1 MGGGKTKT
9 YRDFDTGEVFEP
21 SSNLMS
27 KDILKY
33 AGIGKLKGVDLG
45 SCLIKSISSFTN
57 TAYFNK
63 MSVGG
68 ISTGFTHTLDDIA
81 ILNHFGSSGT
91 LGFASMTQPDGNIN
105 PGPLLKIIDYLN
117 AQATSNVQTS
127 ISLNLSYSPTSQ
139 YNLPFGTKIGSS
151 GSISFPKTIYKHE
164 VYTPTLSVDNKGNVT
179 STYGYRE
186 ANVIMSSVE
195 GNPCPAHIVNS
206 SGSLTCYVE
215 CLVDSVESTTVT
227 AGVPPVATT
236 TYSIK
241 QTPTLIEVVIAK
253 PEVQIVLAC
262 YYDDSD
268 EYIAYVWE
276 HEIVNT
282 ETSQNFL
289 VMTFKKDGAFI
300 EDKKLSSVFNKFGI
314 KKDDVYEAE
323 GLADTRLKHAMFCY
337 AGKAD
342 IDTKFAEVREDF
354 LFAYRFKNSIGKLI
368 INTDSL
374 SIVYDYSKKYRF
386 SFSGMTNNFSLSFN
400 GINFNPADDGYVYL
414 IPIDNLDKLPLN
426 VRYDFIVEH
435 FRLGFLSDVIV
446 KLKWYQTGIF
456 GFITFVIGAVV
467 SFLVGG
473 PAGLA
478 KFVAFYIAMK
488 IVASLGIAELT
499 LAVSIIGIAYGVY
512 DSGGWETLDLMKQTA
527 TVVGVAGSFAQ
538 YYFTI
543 ETDKITKQIQ
553 GIEEETD
560 ANRDKINEM
569 TKEGLY
575 QPMENTQNFYDTC
588 FDFHNIYLENAFN
601 YDFMYNFD
609 SVVPK
614 GI

>member
-68 ISTGFTHTLDDIA
+68 ISTGFTSTLDDIS

-91 LGFASMTQPDGNIN
+91 LGFASITQPDGNVN
-105 PGPLLKIIDYLN
+105 PGPLLKMIDYLN
-117 AQATSNVQTS
+117 AQATLNVQTS

-139 YNLPFGTKIGSS
+139 YNLPYGTKTGSS

-164 VYTPTLSVDNKGNVT
+164 VYTPTLSVDDEGNVT

-186 ANVIMSSVE
+186 ANVIMSSVQ
-195 GNPCPAHIVNS
+195 GNPCPAHIVNG

-215 CLVDSVESTTVT
+215 YLADSVESTTVT

-241 QTPTLIEVVIAK
+241 QTPTLIEVIIAK

-262 YYDDSD
+262 YHDAGG
-268 EYIAYVWE
+268 EHIAYVWE
-276 HEIVNT
+276 HEIVKT

-314 KKDDVYEAE
+314 K
-323 GLADTRLKHAMFCY
+323 R
-337 AGKAD
+337 
-342 IDTKFAEVREDF
+342 
-354 LFAYRFKNSIGKLI
+354 
-368 INTDSL
+368 
-374 SIVYDYSKKYRF
+374 
-386 SFSGMTNNFSLSFN
+386 
-400 GINFNPADDGYVYL
+400 
-414 IPIDNLDKLPLN
+414 
-426 VRYDFIVEH
+426 
-435 FRLGFLSDVIV
+435 
-446 KLKWYQTGIF
+446 
-456 GFITFVIGAVV
+456 
-467 SFLVGG
+467 
-473 PAGLA
+473 
-478 KFVAFYIAMK
+478 
-488 IVASLGIAELT
+488 
-499 LAVSIIGIAYGVY
+499 
-512 DSGGWETLDLMKQTA
+512 
-527 TVVGVAGSFAQ
+527 
-538 YYFTI
+538 
-543 ETDKITKQIQ
+543 
-553 GIEEETD
+553 
-560 ANRDKINEM
+560 
-569 TKEGLY
+569 
-575 QPMENTQNFYDTC
+575 
-588 FDFHNIYLENAFN
+588 
-601 YDFMYNFD
+601 
-609 SVVPK
+609 
-614 GI
+614 